1 MKVSIGYHAGY
12 VGEGEISYAG
22 ANALQRARLA
32 GEVVQT
38 RLKTSSRKCASITSA
53 ARRCTAKRID
63 ESAQPY
69 EVRLRVAARA
79 ATREKAALVGE
90 EVEALW
96 TNGPGGGGGA
106 RKYVHEQVGVDLRT
120 HRARQDQN
128 RSDGA
133 GVAA

>member
-1 MKVSIGYHAGY
+1 MRVDYIGSTSLHGK
-12 VGEGEISYAG
+12 SYD
-22 ANALQRARLA
+22 
-32 GEVVQT
+32 E
-38 RLKTSSRKCASITSA
+38 A
-53 ARRCTAKRID
+53 AR
-63 ESAQPY
+63 PY

-106 RKYVHEQVGVDLRT
+106 RKYVHEQVGVDLRPD
-120 HRARQDQN
+120 RARENQN